1 MIKALVAIALIEW
14 RHDIIH
20 NHYWWKERCDSMSDH
35 KPNGFTLVEL
45 LVVIAIIGILVALLL
60 PAVQAAREAARR
72 TQCMNNLK
80 QLGLAMHNRESAFG
94 AFPPGVK
101 AERGAQCG
109 FNMGD
114 RSSAGNL
121 CIGNFPN
128 LPYMLFL
135 FPYFEETA
143 AYDAFAPLMYEKH
156 WSDPAWI
163 ATGVTSRKLGILTC
177 PSDGL
182 GPNPGKSAREP
193 NHSFWTKSNYYG
205 IFSGKNWGDLG
216 LELEDK
222 LPSERLAIFSVA
234 RETRLKDITDGS
246 SKTIM
251 MAEYLTGLQLP
262 HNDLRG
268 HLWGVSPLLFQRL
281 TPNSSG
287 PDVYYEIEWCG
298 TPAHNSPQ
306 DNLPCRLGPNNP
318 PRANSPGARSRHV
331 GGVYTVFADGSVH
344 FVTDDVALTTWQ
356 RLGWMADGQILG
368 EF

>member
-1 MIKALVAIALIEW
+1 MMANANSEAG
-14 RHDIIH
+14 
-20 NHYWWKERCDSMSDH
+20 CDSMSH
-35 KPNGFTLVEL
+35 RKPNGFTLVEL

-60 PAVQAAREAARR
+60 PAVQSAREAARR

-80 QLGLAMHNRESAFG
+80 QLGLAMHNRESAHG
-94 AFPPGVK
+94 AFPPGLK
-101 AERGAQCG
+101 AERSAQCG

-143 AYDAFAPLMYEKH
+143 AYDVFSPLMYEKH
-156 WSDPAWI
+156 WSEPAWI
-163 ATGVTSRKLGILTC
+163 ATGVTSRKLDILTC

-182 GPNPGKSAREP
+182 GPNPGKTSHEP

-205 IFSGKNWGDLG
+205 ILSGMNWGELG
-216 LELEDK
+216 RELEGR
-222 LPSERLAIFSVA
+222 LNPGRLAIFSVA

-268 HLWGVSPLLFQRL
+268 HLWGNSPQLFVRL

-287 PDVYYEIEWCG
+287 QDIYYETELCG
-298 TPAHNSPQ
+298 TAAHNSPQ
-306 DNLPCRLGPNNP
+306 QNLPCRLGPNNP
-318 PRANSPGARSRHV
+318 PRANSPGARSRHA
-331 GGVYTVFADGSVH
+331 GGVYAVFADGSVD
-344 FVTDDVALTTWQ
+344 FVGDNIDIFTWW
-356 RLGWMADGQILG
+356 RLGWMADGQVVG
-368 EF
+368 EY